1 MIGACTGERPNSD
14 RSLFSHTELPCAA
27 LVQIDCAIDTGCA
40 RAAICNGHA
49 HRSVGAVRAAHGVK
63 RQRRAPVHGHLDVA
77 VPLLDSPASQI
88 MHTLMLGS
96 SELIRISGR
105 AAGLLVHKLLAA
117 LQTPVRCPGVMRN
130 GRTPHAR
137 TPCPTGLGFSRVHS
151 YFQRSCT
158 RPGLGPRR
166 RLPAT

>member
-1 MIGACTGERPNSD
+1 MRARCERPNSD
-14 RSLFSHTELPCAA
+14 RSLFSRSELPCAA
-27 LVQIDCAIDTGCA
+27 LVQIDCAVDTGCA

-49 HRSVGAVRAAHGVK
+49 YRSVGAVRAAHGVK

-105 AAGLLVHKLLAA
+105 AAGLLVRKEAEQERLERAVCREMGKGFLFCHTA
-117 LQTPVRCPGVMRN
+117 LFRELWNLNCSEF
-130 GRTPHAR
+130 A
-137 TPCPTGLGFSRVHS
+137 
-151 YFQRSCT
+151 
-158 RPGLGPRR
+158 
-166 RLPAT
+166 

>member
-1 MIGACTGERPNSD
+1 MCCAGPNRLCGRYWLCSSSYLQ
-14 RSLFSHTELPCAA
+14 R
-27 LVQIDCAIDTGCA
+27 A
-40 RAAICNGHA
+40 RA
-49 HRSVGAVRAAHGVK
+49 SVSWCSEGSTRRQEAAPCTCPD
-63 RQRRAPVHGHLDVA
+63 APGHLDVA

-130 GRTPHAR
+130 ERTPHAR
-137 TPCPTGLGFSRVHS
+137 TPCPTGLGSSRVHS
-151 YFQRSCT
+151 YFQRSCA

>member
-1 MIGACTGERPNSD
+1 MCCAGPNRLCGRYWLCSSSYLQ
-14 RSLFSHTELPCAA
+14 R
-27 LVQIDCAIDTGCA
+27 A
-40 RAAICNGHA
+40 RA
-49 HRSVGAVRAAHGVK
+49 SVSWCCEGSTRVK

-130 GRTPHAR
+130 GGTPHAR